1 MEARRPERRAAVRA
15 SAAHQAAAAR
25 VGTPEAVVVERFT
38 GTEGL
43 NELFEFTIDTLATS
57 SEFDPFALIGEELS
71 LRLLLANGSFRTWHG
86 YLTAVDA
93 LGGDGGLARYRLH
106 LQPWLAAL
114 GLRRDSFVYAAKHVQ
129 DIVSEVFA
137 DHRACGSRGHQSR
150 ELKRRPTPSFGDI
163 GNG

>member
-1 MEARRPERRAAVRA
+1 MTNGTLGALTTAQLSQKARLIRLAQPRGSA
-15 SAAHQAAAAR
+15 SIDD
-25 VGTPEAVVVERFT
+25 AVVVERFT
-38 GTEGL
+38 ATEGI
-43 NELFEFTIDTLATS
+43 NELFAFTIDTLATS

-114 GLRRDSFVYAAKHVQ
+114 GLRRDSFVY
-129 DIVSEVFA
+129 
-137 DHRACGSRGHQSR
+137 
-150 ELKRRPTPSFGDI
+150 
-163 GNG
+163 